1 MSEAAQSAGAPPPGP
16 IPPRSIRRHA
26 VVAFADIVGY
36 TLLMS
41 LDGERTHARWME
53 LLTGCLEPLAVAHG
67 GRIVKSTGD
76 GVTAEFSAA
85 GRAFAWAMAV
95 HDHVLE
101 TARPDAPP
109 IAFRVALA
117 AGEVDVTE
125 RDIYGAC
132 VNLAA
137 RLQEHAPPGGIAI
150 TSDVHSALVDAP
162 AMHDLGLVRL
172 RHIPQAVRVH
182 VLVPRFAPRTPLCAA
197 TIDLPAI
204 AVLPFDLEPGREDD
218 RYLANGL
225 IEDIVV
231 SLGSLRDL
239 AVIARGATLAWAGA
253 PQDPRAVG
261 RMLGV
266 RYVLTGSLRRGAE
279 RLRLRVDLRETEEG
293 DSLWSDR
300 HDLAFADLFDLQDI
314 VVERVVAGIAPS
326 LRAAEVRRALR
337 QRPDSL
343 SAYDLTLRG
352 MHALDGLRRDFF
364 DEAGTMLHRAMQEDP
379 GFATPV
385 AWSAQWHSLA
395 VGQAWTATPEQDA
408 ARAGDLAQ
416 RAVQLDPRNALGQ
429 AISGHLRA
437 YHQRDPAAALP
448 FFDQA
453 IAACPNHA
461 LSWTLRSASLSYL
474 GRGSEAL
481 QSAQRGFQLWPQGPQ
496 RYYFE
501 FFVGLAHYACGD
513 YQEAARWTRLS
524 LSDNPGFTSAHKAL
538 MAALVALG
546 RADEARLVADQM
558 MVLDPGFRL
567 SYYAANRVP
576 IVDADLRRHL
586 VDHMRLA
593 GVPD

>member
-1 MSEAAQSAGAPPPGP
+1 
-16 IPPRSIRRHA
+16 
-26 VVAFADIVGY
+26 VVAFADIVAY

-41 LDGERTHARWME
+41 LDGERAHARWME
-53 LLTGCLEPLAVAHG
+53 LLTGCLDPLAVANG

-76 GVTAEFSAA
+76 GVTAEFSAP
-85 GRAFAWAMAV
+85 GRAFAWALAL
-95 HDHVLE
+95 HEHVLA
-101 TARPDAPP
+101 TDTPTAPP
-109 IAFRVALA
+109 IAFRVAIA
-117 AGEVDVTE
+117 DGEVDVTE

-137 RLQEHAPPGGIAI
+137 RLQEHAPPGGIAV
-150 TSDVHSALVDAP
+150 TASVHAALTEATP
-162 AMHDLGLVRL
+162 MHDLGPLRL
-172 RHIPQAVRVH
+172 RHIPEAVRVF
-182 VLVPRFAPRTPLCAA
+182 VCVPRFAPRTPLCAA
-197 TIDLPAI
+197 TIDLPAV
-204 AVLPFDLEPGREDD
+204 AVLPFEIEPGREDD

-231 SLGSLRDL
+231 SLGALRDL

-266 RYVLTGSLRRGAE
+266 RYVLTGSLRRGTD

-300 HDLAFADLFDLQDI
+300 YDLGFADLFDLQDSI
-314 VVERVVAGIAPS
+314 VERVVAGVAPS

-337 QRPDSL
+337 QRPESL
-343 SAYDLTLRG
+343 SSYDLTLRG
-352 MHALDGLRRDFF
+352 MHALDGLRRDHF
-364 DEAGTMLHRAMQEDP
+364 DEAGSLLRRAMQEDP

-395 VGQAWTATPEQDA
+395 VGQAWTPTPEQDA
-408 ARAGDLAQ
+408 TRAGDLAQ
-416 RAVQLDPRNALGQ
+416 RAVHLDPRNALGQ
-429 AISGHLRA
+429 SVSGHLRA
-437 YHQRDPAAALP
+437 YHQRDPAGALP

-453 IAACPNHA
+453 LAACPNHA
-461 LSWTLRSASLSYL
+461 LSWTLKSASLSYL
-474 GRGSEAL
+474 GRGIEAL
-481 QSAQRGFQLWPQGPQ
+481 QAAQRGFQLWPQGPQ

-513 YQEAARWTRLS
+513 FQEAARWARLS

-546 RADEARLVADQM
+546 RGDEARLVADQM
-558 MVLDPGFRL
+558 MRLDPSFRL
-567 SYYAANRVP
+567 LEYAATRVP
-576 IVDADLRRHL
+576 IVDPDLRKHL

>member
-1 MSEAAQSAGAPPPGP
+1 MPDTVPSAVDE
-16 IPPRSIRRHA
+16 RSPTSTSALRRHA
-26 VVAFADIVGY
+26 VVAFADIVAY

-41 LDGERTHARWME
+41 LDGERAHARWMG
-53 LLTGCLEPLAVAHG
+53 LLADCLEPLAIGSG

-76 GVTAEFSAA
+76 GVTAEFATPQQA
-85 GRAFAWAMAV
+85 YAWARATHEQV
-95 HDHVLE
+95 RASDS
-101 TARPDAPP
+101 PDLPP
-109 IAFRVALA
+109 IAFRIAIA
-117 AGEVDVTE
+117 SGDVDVTE

-137 RLQEHAPPGGIAI
+137 RLQEHAPPGGIAV
-150 TSDVHSALVDAP
+150 TEEVRSALTDAP
-162 AMHDLGLVRL
+162 AMHDLGWLRL
-172 RHIPQAVRVH
+172 RHIPGPVH
-182 VLVPRFAPRTPLCAA
+182 VFVELPDVPPRMPLCAA
-197 TIDLPAI
+197 TLNLPAI
-204 AVLPFDLEPGREDD
+204 AVMPLELEPGREGD
-218 RYLANGL
+218 RYMANGM

-266 RYVLTGSLRRGAE
+266 RYILTGSLRRNTE
-279 RLRLRVDLRETEEG
+279 RLRLTVDLRETEEG

-300 HDLAFADLFDLQDI
+300 HELALGDLFALQDLI
-314 VVERVVAGIAPS
+314 VERVVAGVAPS

-343 SAYDLTLRG
+343 SAYDMTLRG
-352 MHALDGLRRDFF
+352 MHALDGLRRDHF
-364 DEAGTMLHRAMQEDP
+364 DEAGVMLRRAMQEDP

-395 VGQAWTATPEQDA
+395 VGQSWTSTPETDA

-429 AISGHLRA
+429 AVSGHLRA
-437 YHQRDPAAALP
+437 YHQRDPQAALP

-453 IAACPNHA
+453 LIACPNHA
-461 LSWTLRSASLSYL
+461 LAWALKSASLSYL
-474 GRGSEAL
+474 GRGAEAL
-481 QSAQRGFQLWPQGPQ
+481 QAAQRGFQLWPHGPQ

-513 YQEAARWTRLS
+513 FAEAIRWARLS
-524 LSDNPGFTSAHKAL
+524 LADNPGFTSAHKAL
-538 MAALVALG
+538 MAGLAALG
-546 RADEARLVADQM
+546 RLDDARQAADQM
-558 MVLDPGFRL
+558 MALEPGFRL
-567 SYYAANRVP
+567 SEYASRRVP
-576 IVDADLRRHL
+576 IVDLALRKHL

-593 GVPD
+593 GLPD